1 MYGSLQLHGDEA
13 ACPTTVATAS
23 PFTDNTPDEAP
34 HVRFSNYGDTVETI
48 YYLNSADVQLGSMKL
63 RAGESILLHKR
74 RTYHKFY
81 ASSDD
86 VCYVSV
92 LIIR

>member
-13 ACPTTVATAS
+13 ACPTTAGTAS
-23 PFTDNTPDEAP
+23 PFTDNTPDAAP
-34 HVRFSNYGDTVETI
+34 HIRFSNYGATDETI
-48 YYLNSADVQLGSMKL
+48 YYLNSSGLQLGSMKL

-81 ASSDD
+81 ASSAD
-86 VCYVSV
+86 VCYVV
-92 LIIR
+92 CLIIR